1 MNNTIIWLAII
12 GIASL
17 LVLFSMTFPRLKQIA
32 LIRRTPGGYISAF
45 PYDGQVKVSGKTGP
59 AVAESIITETD
70 CAFWQVE
77 IEERRGGKNSHWVS
91 LLKRTSPEPFEVLDE
106 SSRIV
111 VQPEGATLVMRTDM
125 QKSGGLFSNLDQSML
140 DKIESLGVETTGTFG
155 FKKTLRVS
163 ERFILPGEP
172 VFVLGQI
179 KIVDGRRQIVGSQE
193 DSLIISDR
201 VEAELLRWLYG
212 QAVLWLVLIPLG
224 VVLIAWL
231 FLGNLGQ

>member
-1 MNNTIIWLAII
+1 LNNAT
-12 GIASL
+12 L
-17 LVLFSMTFPRLKQIA
+17 LVLMGITLTLVLVVMSLPSLKKIIR
-32 LIRRTPGGYISAF
+32 IRRTPGGYISAF
-45 PYDGQVKVSGKTGP
+45 PYEGQVKVSGKTGA
-59 AVAESIITETD
+59 AVVKSSITQTD
-70 CAFWQVE
+70 CAFFEVE
-77 IEERRGGKNSHWVS
+77 IEEERGGKNAHWVT
-91 LLKRTSPEPFEVLDE
+91 LLKRASSEPFEVQDE

-111 VQPEGATLVMRTDM
+111 AQPEGATLIMKTDLR
-125 QKSGGLFSNLDQSML
+125 KSGGLFSNLDQSML

-179 KIVDGRRQIVGSQE
+179 KIVYGRRQIVGSQGNP
-193 DSLIISDR
+193 LIISDR

-212 QAVLWLVLIPLG
+212 QVAIWLVLIPLG

-231 FLGNLGQ
+231 FLGNLGK